1 MKNLLLSSLAVIV
14 ASALASSMQA
24 AAAVASNSTS
34 TRFNILHA
42 FSSDTIAPVFSTLHN
57 KYSTVEDFKPQ
68 LTLITSPGPLPAT
81 SVSANETNLT
91 QGYTFAGGNRIGF
104 ASSQWHVDSD
114 VLLNGSIATRL
125 KSSDTPTLDVCAVV
139 VSTAPMDSLTLIEL
153 AGRVHML
160 CDSWG
165 IVLVGFGSPLS
176 DDFTQYLEGKTA
188 ISGTYAPRAM
198 KEFVAFTQQA
208 SNTSQLEV
216 ATSANR
222 LFVGFPLAACAE
234 NAISTMVAAE
244 KLTTESVSFCVGPN
258 CTTCGQPSMPR
269 DSATMKPRTFWS

>member
-1 MKNLLLSSLAVIV
+1 
-14 ASALASSMQA
+14 
-24 AAAVASNSTS
+24 
-34 TRFNILHA
+34 
-42 FSSDTIAPVFSTLHN
+42 
-57 KYSTVEDFKPQ
+57 
-68 LTLITSPGPLPAT
+68 
-81 SVSANETNLT
+81 
-91 QGYTFAGGNRIGF
+91 
-104 ASSQWHVDSD
+104 
-114 VLLNGSIATRL
+114 
-125 KSSDTPTLDVCAVV
+125 
-139 VSTAPMDSLTLIEL
+139 MDSLTLIEL
-153 AGRVHML
+153 AGRVHLL

-222 LFVGFPLAACAE
+222 LFVAFPLAACAE

-269 DSATMKPRTFWS
+269 DSATMKPHEPSDRRGLIVLLSCGTFLVGCAFVFYVFFRKQFFVPSESTKPEKELTTNLAYVLRM